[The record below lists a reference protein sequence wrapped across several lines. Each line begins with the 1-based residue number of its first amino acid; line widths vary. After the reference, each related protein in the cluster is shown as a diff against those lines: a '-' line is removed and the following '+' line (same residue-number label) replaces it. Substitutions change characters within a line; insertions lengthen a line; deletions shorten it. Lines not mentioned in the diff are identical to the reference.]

1 MLIGIALACGV
12 ALIWFNSSVLLAV
25 LPEGLR
31 LAGQNRIG
39 LDARAIG
46 YTVIVA
52 AAAWMCATLPPVIA
66 ASRPDLLALLKLE
79 DRTAAASRAG
89 VRLRHVLTAAEIAV
103 AVMLV
108 IVGLLYTRSYRDL
121 LIVDKGFD
129 SSGLAELTY
138 IVPAGHFASRAE
150 RYAAVKRVV
159 ADLSSQPGVRGVTQ
173 SSAPPALGDSPSRVA
188 LELDG
193 QGPLDKPVS
202 IGAKWVD
209 SAYFSVVRLPLRAGR
224 VFVTGDQP
232 TDVVVTETFAKRF
245 WPNADAIG
253 HAFRRRPEEPWHRV
267 IGVVGDFR
275 SKRTMMP
282 TVADDRVFFYTQWQP
297 PPPLPSKHATPSAK
311 DIDTGGHFESVSLTV
326 RMDSPARARSVLA
339 AARAFDPQL
348 HATLGMVDDLYA
360 EQNADTHLASQ
371 IVGGFSIL
379 AFIVAIA
386 GVYGLM
392 TFLVSGRRR
401 EIGVRMALGADAGD
415 ITKLI
420 LGSSVRLVAA
430 GAAAG
435 AVTAVIASRWIESAM
450 FGVTAT
456 DPATYACAI
465 TAVIVSALVATW
477 HPARQAA
484 RVDPAVTLRAE

>member
-1 MLIGIALACGV
+1 
-12 ALIWFNSSVLLAV
+12 
-25 LPEGLR
+25 
-31 LAGQNRIG
+31 
-39 LDARAIG
+39 
-46 YTVIVA
+46 
-52 AAAWMCATLPPVIA
+52 
-66 ASRPDLLALLKLE
+66 
-79 DRTAAASRAG
+79 
-89 VRLRHVLTAAEIAV
+89 
-103 AVMLV
+103 
-108 IVGLLYTRSYRDL
+108 
-121 LIVDKGFD
+121 
-129 SSGLAELTY
+129 
-138 IVPAGHFASRAE
+138 
-150 RYAAVKRVV
+150 
-159 ADLSSQPGVRGVTQ
+159 
-173 SSAPPALGDSPSRVA
+173 
-188 LELDG
+188 
-193 QGPLDKPVS
+193 
-202 IGAKWVD
+202 
-209 SAYFSVVRLPLRAGR
+209 
-224 VFVTGDQP
+224 
-232 TDVVVTETFAKRF
+232 
-245 WPNADAIG
+245 
-253 HAFRRRPEEPWHRV
+253 
-267 IGVVGDFR
+267 
-275 SKRTMMP
+275 
-282 TVADDRVFFYTQWQP
+282 
-297 PPPLPSKHATPSAK
+297 
-311 DIDTGGHFESVSLTV
+311 
-326 RMDSPARARSVLA
+326 VLA

-450 FGVTAT
+450 VGVTAT